1 MRSYLSCRWLMLM
14 LVVLAAALMAPGWA
28 QRAAQSEVTLDK
40 VTLNATFIEVLNSR
54 GMPHRIGPALTG
66 ADAITNLL
74 NPPPV
79 TTMLGG
85 GMPPPDAMPAGVA
98 AGTPGTTKQ
107 QNIALKPQDTW
118 MIWVYEGS
126 GRLPDPQAPVM
137 TYVFFDTQGQ
147 VAGIVA
153 SARSPQVSSV
163 IRTESGIG
171 FGTKLTDIVKKYDW
185 PQPFTRVG
193 PYYFCSYPAQN
204 VTFSLDTGSRKVQ
217 VIAIGLPITVVRS
230 LTSVV
235 RGSSATPAGAL
246 PGSFRAPTHA
256 Y

>member
-1 MRSYLSCRWLMLM
+1 MRSYPSCRWLMLM
-14 LVVLAAALMAPGWA
+14 YVVLVAALTTPGWA

-54 GMPHRIGPALTG
+54 GVPHRIGPALTG

-79 TTMLGG
+79 TAVIGG
-85 GMPPPDAMPAGVA
+85 AMPPPDAVPAGVA
-98 AGTPGTTKQ
+98 AGASGAAKP

-126 GRLPDPQAPVM
+126 GPLPDPQAPVI

-147 VAGIVA
+147 VAGVVV

-171 FGTKLTDIVKKYDW
+171 FGTKLSDIVKKYDW

-193 PYYFCSYPAQN
+193 PYYFCSYPVQN

-217 VIAIGLPITVVRS
+217 AIAIGLPITVVRS

-235 RGSSATPAGAL
+235 RGDGAAPAGAL